1 MAMQLVLNFNGP
13 QAELDKLGPWIGPCL
28 NFYVC
33 CMGCDCG
40 QLVKTGTQLSQ
51 PDLY

>member
-13 QAELDKLGPWIGPCL
+13 QTELDKLGPWTWPGL

-33 CMGCDCG
+33 CMGCD
-40 QLVKTGTQLSQ
+40 
-51 PDLY
+51 